1 MTVLELLAATDSLVV
16 TELTTGTVTDIAVAK
31 FDNRPTWDNVG
42 SSFDNRPTWDNK
54 TSK

>member
-1 MTVLELLAATDSLVV
+1 MTILELLAATDSPVV
-16 TELTTGTVTDIAVAK
+16 ADLTSSHPVTVAK